1 MSQTASWTVSA
12 CGIDRLSLTANLSV
26 RRISVSVNGNRKND
40 VATAETPGS
49 SSYLGRLLDLL
60 AVIGEED
67 GLTLS
72 ELSRRT
78 ELSMSTTHRLAN
90 LLVERGFV
98 RRDDPTKRYL
108 SGPQLERLGLRSLRR
123 LPDPARFEAVVA
135 RLAAATGESVSLG
148 LVLSN
153 EIVLAARRESAHA
166 LRQVVNVGDV
176 VSAHTSAMGKAI
188 LADLPR
194 DEQLRLVARD
204 GVDPVVTLTGLAGEL
219 DEVRREGFARDEQT
233 FAVGLRCVAAS
244 FSDGRGHVMGGI
256 SVAGPA
262 ARFSAERARQV
273 VPVLLAEIESLS
285 HELGAHAS

>member
-1 MSQTASWTVSA
+1 VTGT
-12 CGIDRLSLTANLSV
+12 
-26 RRISVSVNGNRKND
+26 D
-40 VATAETPGS
+40 VDERPPAGGS
-49 SSYLGRLLDLL
+49 SSYLGRLLDVL

-78 ELSMSTTHRLAN
+78 ELSMSTTHRLAM

-98 RRDDPTKRYL
+98 RRDDASKRYL
-108 SGPQLERLGLRSLRR
+108 SGPQLERLGLRSLGR

-153 EIVLAARRESAHA
+153 EIVLAARRESAHS

-176 VSAHTSAMGKAI
+176 VPAHTSAMGKSI
-188 LADLPR
+188 LADLER
-194 DEQLRLVARD
+194 DEQLRLLARD
-204 GVDPVVTLTGLAGEL
+204 GVDPVLTLAGLAGEL
-219 DEVRREGFARDEQT
+219 DGVRQDGFARDEQT

-244 FSDGRGHVMGGI
+244 FSDGRGHVVGGI

-262 ARFSAERARQV
+262 ARFSSERAMQV
-273 VPVLLAEIESLS
+273 VPVLLAEADSLS
-285 HELGAHAS
+285 HELGAHAG

>member
-1 MSQTASWTVSA
+1 
-12 CGIDRLSLTANLSV
+12 LTANLSV
-26 RRISVSVNGNRKND
+26 RRIFVSVNGNRKND

-60 AVIGEED
+60 AVIGEEG

-98 RRDDPTKRYL
+98 RRDDATKRYH
-108 SGPQLERLGLRSLRR
+108 SGPQLERLGLRSLGR

-262 ARFSAERARQV
+262 ARFSAERAMQV
-273 VPVLLAEIESLS
+273 VPVLRAEVESLS

>member
-1 MSQTASWTVSA
+1 MTGSPK
-12 CGIDRLSLTANLSV
+12 I
-26 RRISVSVNGNRKND
+26 D
-40 VATAETPGS
+40 VATGETPGS
-49 SSYLGRLLDLL
+49 SSYLGRVLDLL

-98 RRDDPTKRYL
+98 RRDDGSKRYL
-108 SGPQLERLGLRSLRR
+108 SGPQLERLGLRSLGG

-153 EIVLAARRESAHA
+153 EIVLAARRESAHS
-166 LRQVVNVGDV
+166 LRQVVNVGRRRPRPTRARWA
-176 VSAHTSAMGKAI
+176 SRSWPICRATSSW
-188 LADLPR
+188 
-194 DEQLRLVARD
+194 RLVAGD
-204 GVDPVVTLTGLAGEL
+204 GVDPVLTLAALSDEL
-219 DEVRREGFARDEQT
+219 DGVRHDGFARDEQT

-244 FSDGRGHVMGGI
+244 SRRPRPRRRRD

-262 ARFSAERARQV
+262 ARFSAERAMQV
-273 VPVLLAEIESLS
+273 VAALLAEVESLS
-285 HELGAHAS
+285 HELGHAG